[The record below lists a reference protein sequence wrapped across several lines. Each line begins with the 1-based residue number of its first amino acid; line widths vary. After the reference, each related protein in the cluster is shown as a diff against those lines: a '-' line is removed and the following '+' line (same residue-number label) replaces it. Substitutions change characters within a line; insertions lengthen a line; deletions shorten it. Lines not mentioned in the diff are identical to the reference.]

1 MFFRFFRTRISKQC
15 SIYFHLASI
24 SPFTKRFKFIS
35 NVVFA
40 TVIIFVTLCSAVG
53 AKHITTVCSSVFCRK
68 DSQPQAC
75 ISTVEFDPF
84 FLAYYLVLV
93 TYPRWKIK
101 KDIYY
106 VNGFEICLA
115 CSPILWLA
123 LKAGKMIQMA
133 TRRSKRRLGT
143 THSFPK
149 ETFPKLV
156 RQDGCKSASFYFFR
170 VRGLRLFLLHKYRKK
185 KLGRIPAILTPRL
198 VNNPNILPLVVKTMT
213 RPQSSSEETFWLFP
227 FLFSCITGNRLHLN
241 TPQCKIHIVPEEGC
255 SGQPKY
261 STPSKKSFCVLSV
274 LPLYSSSE
282 LLRPRI

>member
-1 MFFRFFRTRISKQC
+1 MFFRLFWTRISKQC
-15 SIYFHLASI
+15 TIYFHLASI

-35 NVVFA
+35 NVIFA
-40 TVIIFVTLCSAVG
+40 TVVIFVTLRSPVG

-133 TRRSKRRLGT
+133 TRRSKRRVGSI
-143 THSFPK
+143 HSFPK
-149 ETFPKLV
+149 ENFPKLV
-156 RQDGCKSASFYFFR
+156 RQDGCKSASFYFFGY
-170 VRGLRLFLLHKYRKK
+170 VDSDSFSSINTEK
-185 KLGRIPAILTPRL
+185 KLGQIPAILTPRL
-198 VNNPNILPLVVKTMT
+198 VNNPNILPLVVKTIT
-213 RPQSSSEETFWLFP
+213 RPQASSDETFWLFQSFSFFVHYRQHSTFKHAP
-227 FLFSCITGNRLHLN
+227 MWNSHWSWGRLFW
-241 TPQCKIHIVPEEGC
+241 
-255 SGQPKY
+255 
-261 STPSKKSFCVLSV
+261 PS
-274 LPLYSSSE
+274 E
-282 LLRPRI
+282 I